1 MKHLLTEKLEVI
13 NSKAANRGR
22 LTNDAVERDNN
33 MTDQPSAQ
41 QTVGSFKETT
51 HIKLLFQR
59 LNRLPQRITFNFPA
73 TFNKKVFLT
82 QTTIYS

>member
-1 MKHLLTEKLEVI
+1 
-13 NSKAANRGR
+13 
-22 LTNDAVERDNN
+22 

-41 QTVGSFKETT
+41 LTVGSFKETT
-51 HIKLLFQR
+51 HIKLLFQT

-73 TFNKKVFLT
+73 TFNKKVFLA